1 MRRKY
6 NRNNIGLDRDDDSAV
21 FKNISGPQA
30 EKIKK
35 HFQNI
40 FRKNN
45 LNIIV
50 RCNLKIVGDL
60 DVTLNLLDGSHKPF
74 HKPNSDINYIHRKS
88 DHPPSIMKQLPLSVE
103 SRLSKLSPDINVFIL
118 TACVY

>member
-1 MRRKY
+1 MGAYDGAEVCKVVGNFILFQLTSKY
-6 NRNNIGLDRDDDSAV
+6 NRNNIRLYRDDGLAV
-21 FKNISGPQA
+21 FKNVSGPQA

-50 RCNLKIVGDL
+50 ICNLKIVDYL
-60 DVTLNLLDGSHKPF
+60 HVTLNLSDGSYKPF
-74 HKPNSDINYIHRKS
+74 HKPKQRNQL
-88 DHPPSIMKQLPLSVE
+88 HP
-103 SRLSKLSPDINVFIL
+103 
-118 TACVY
+118 

>member
-1 MRRKY
+1 MAAYDGAELCGFVGNFILYPLSHKY
-6 NRNNIGLDRDDDSAV
+6 NKNRIGLYRNDDSAV

-30 EKIKK
+30 EKFKK

-50 RCNLKIVGDL
+50 KCNLKIVDYL
-60 DVTLNLLDGSHKPF
+60 DVTLNYSDNSHKPF
-74 HKPNSDINYIHRKS
+74 HKPNSEINYIHRES
-88 DHPPSIMKQLPLSVE
+88 NQPLT
-103 SRLSKLSPDINVFIL
+103 II
-118 TACVY
+118 